1 MIDVPNSKDE
11 LAKRIDHTLLKPQA
25 TRKDFEKLVQ
35 EAEKYRFRAV
45 CVPQYWV
52 PFVRELLWNEDI
64 KVVTVVG
71 FPLGYVSTSVKVK
84 EAEIAKQLGAD
95 EIDMVMNISAFK
107 SGNYDDVADDIKSVV
122 LEANPLPVKVII
134 ETSYL
139 TEEEI
144 KKASLI
150 AIENGAKFVKTN
162 TGFGP
167 RGASINDVHLIRSAI
182 GNKAKIKAAG
192 GIKTAK
198 QALSFIV
205 NGADIIGASAG
216 VNIIKTF
223 SEELLNE
230 LDLSK

>member
-1 MIDVPNSKDE
+1 MMNIPNTKDE

-25 TRKDFEKLVQ
+25 TRKDFEKFIQ
-35 EAEKYRFRAV
+35 EAEKYGFRAV

-52 PFVRELLWNEDI
+52 PFVRELLWNKNI

-71 FPLGYVSTSVKVK
+71 FPLGYTSTQVKVK

-107 SGNYDDVADDIKSVV
+107 SGNYDDVANDIKSVV
-122 LEANPLPVKVII
+122 IEANPLPVKVII

-150 AIENGAKFVKTN
+150 AVENGAKFVKTN
-162 TGFGP
+162 TGFGL
-167 RGASINDVHLIRSAI
+167 RGASLSDVRIIRSVI

-192 GIKTAK
+192 GIKTAE
-198 QALSFIV
+198 QALRFIM
-205 NGADIIGASAG
+205 NGADVIGASAG
-216 VNIIKTF
+216 VNIIETF
-223 SEELLNE
+223 SEELLDK
-230 LDLSK
+230 LRSK